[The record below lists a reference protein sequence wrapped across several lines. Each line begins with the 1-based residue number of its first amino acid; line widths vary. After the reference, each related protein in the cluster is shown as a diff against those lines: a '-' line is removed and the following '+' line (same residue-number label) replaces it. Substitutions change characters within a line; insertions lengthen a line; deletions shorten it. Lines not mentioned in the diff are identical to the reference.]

1 MAFITSQRSEVL
13 VNWQQHIGSFTG
25 EWREPSRFPTF
36 KTNSSQWTSN
46 LKVILLKEEA
56 KAELAA

>member
-1 MAFITSQRSEVL
+1 MAFITSQRSELL
-13 VNWQQHIGSFTG
+13 VNWQHIGSFTG
-25 EWREPSRFPTF
+25 EWREPSLFPTF
-36 KTNSSQWTSN
+36 ETNSSQWTSN